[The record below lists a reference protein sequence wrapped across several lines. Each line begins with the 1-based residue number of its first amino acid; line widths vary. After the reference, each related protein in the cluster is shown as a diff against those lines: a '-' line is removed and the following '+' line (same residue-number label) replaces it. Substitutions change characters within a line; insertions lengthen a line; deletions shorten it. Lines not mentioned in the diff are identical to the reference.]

1 MASRAQVAEVLAAT
15 LADGGSHES
24 RAAAVKRA
32 AAVRQAAAWL
42 VSTGRGR
49 QADYLAR
56 DVAAVLERRGYALVR
71 VVTARELE
79 AGSRHKIEAYV
90 KELTGVEKLELV
102 TAVDPSLVGGVVI
115 ETPSARL
122 DASVKQKLQKFVEGV
137 IK

>member
-1 MASRAQVAEVLAAT
+1 MASRSQVAEVLAGRITDGSAEERAT
-15 LADGGSHES
+15 
-24 RAAAVKRA
+24 AVK
-32 AAVRQAAAWL
+32 QAAAWL

-49 QADYLAR
+49 QVGYLAR

-71 VVTARELE
+71 VITARELSSE
-79 AGSRHKIEAYV
+79 ARREIESYI
-90 KELTGVEKLELV
+90 KSLTGAEKLELV
-102 TAVDPSLVGGVVI
+102 TEVDPSLVGGVVI